1 MTRTYPVAC
10 GPSMDRQTTLLLAL
24 GMLIAAAF
32 VVGVAGWVLFARDH
46 ALHKTLVNRRAPD
59 PVPADGTRHADTVDD
74 PHHEV
79 AEGS

>member
-1 MTRTYPVAC
+1 
-10 GPSMDRQTTLLLAL
+10 MDRQTTFLLAL

-46 ALHKTLVNRRAPD
+46 ASHKTLVR
-59 PVPADGTRHADTVDD
+59 DGATSDATDDARQTEIVDD
-74 PHHEV
+74 IHHDEAHREV

>member
-1 MTRTYPVAC
+1 
-10 GPSMDRQTTLLLAL
+10 MDRQTTFLLAL

-46 ALHKTLVNRRAPD
+46 ASHKSLVRGRPATDAPD
-59 PVPADGTRHADTVDD
+59 EDIHHAETVDGAD
-74 PHHEV
+74 PHDAHREV

>member
-1 MTRTYPVAC
+1 
-10 GPSMDRQTTLLLAL
+10 MDRQTTFLLAL

-46 ALHKTLVNRRAPD
+46 ASHKTLVRGGATTD
-59 PVPADGTRHADTVDD
+59 ADGGGSDVVDD
-74 PHHEV
+74 THHEV